1 MDAHNTVW
9 FPHEGRE
16 ERQDAPVVILA
27 FVTLEFWYIA
37 CSDGV
42 SSPCL
47 MCGW

>member
-1 MDAHNTVW
+1 MSTTLFGFHMRG
-9 FPHEGRE
+9 GRSG
-16 ERQDAPVVILA
+16 RMPVMILA